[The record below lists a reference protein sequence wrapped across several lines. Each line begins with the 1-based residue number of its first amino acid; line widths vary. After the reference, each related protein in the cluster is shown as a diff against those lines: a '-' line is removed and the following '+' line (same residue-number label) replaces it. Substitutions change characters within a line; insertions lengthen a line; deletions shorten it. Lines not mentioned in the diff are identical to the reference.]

1 MLQLII
7 TLLALAVIAIT
18 MLVRANDLRWR
29 KEWKWR
35 ARLVGFIVSGFSPVG
50 VGLCLIRGVD
60 PGWYLALFVLGL
72 AMVFVTTPY
81 LPPWWVWIWKGEP
94 QPPTQ
99 PPESTVP
106 FRSDRVVALNRT
118 RDENP

>member
-1 MLQLII
+1 MFQLLI
-7 TLLALAVIAIT
+7 TLLALAVIAVT

-35 ARLVGFIVSGFSPVG
+35 ARLLGFVISGFTPVG
-50 VGLCLIRGVD
+50 VGLCLIRNAD
-60 PGWYLALFVLGL
+60 PGWYLTLFILGL

-81 LPPWWVWIWKGEP
+81 LPPWWTWIWKGEQRP
-94 QPPTQ
+94 QEPSAAV
-99 PPESTVP
+99 ST
-106 FRSDRVVALNRT
+106 RSDRVQAINRK